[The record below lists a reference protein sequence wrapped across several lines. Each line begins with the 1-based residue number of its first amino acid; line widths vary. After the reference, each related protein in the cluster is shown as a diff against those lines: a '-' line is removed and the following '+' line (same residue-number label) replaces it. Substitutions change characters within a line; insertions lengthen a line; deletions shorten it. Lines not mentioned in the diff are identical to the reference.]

1 MWESKEQ
8 AIDVNYNSDELW
20 FVGIYGQ
27 PVPKPT
33 EIRKWEENTKFLK
46 LLDRTYSR
54 LKADRMLK
62 DLSLIA
68 LAYSK
73 LAVQQRLT
81 FKPNRKGE
89 NSAPVVFQ
97 HDPNGNLIE
106 FVLDLRSLSP
116 IATMP
121 PLSLI
126 KEDDDDKMEVS
137 KTFEVETHS
146 EKTTR
151 QQKSIIDEWVKDED
165 HRVTEHDQHPLELY
179 AQLTDDEFLYVQ
191 ELQRAAISCSG
202 FWAKRQRN

>member
-20 FVGIYGQ
+20 FVGVYGQ

-33 EIRKWEENTKFLK
+33 EIRKWEENTKFFK
-46 LLDRTYSR
+46 LLDRTYPR

-62 DLSLIA
+62 DLSLVA
-68 LAYSK
+68 LTYSK

-81 FKPNRKGE
+81 FKPNPKGE

-97 HDPNGNLIE
+97 HDPNGDLIE

-116 IATMP
+116 ITAMP
-121 PLSLI
+121 PLSPI
-126 KEDDDDKMEVS
+126 KEDAEDRMEAS
-137 KTFEVETHS
+137 NTFEVETPS

-151 QQKSIIDEWVKDED
+151 QTKG
-165 HRVTEHDQHPLELY
+165 HH
-179 AQLTDDEFLYVQ
+179 
-191 ELQRAAISCSG
+191 
-202 FWAKRQRN
+202 